1 MNKEYEKK
9 KDEIIVYNL
18 QDFNVIQT
26 LNCGQIFRFSI
37 DGNRAEVYSQN
48 KKAELITERDKIVI
62 KTKYVDF
69 FENFFDLKTNYE
81 SIKNKLRTDA
91 FLSVAVDFGYGIRII
106 NNDAFEM
113 IISYI
118 ISANNN
124 INRIKKSIEYLCSRF
139 GENMGDYFAFPSLE
153 ALKTASVEDF
163 KSAGLG
169 YRAEQ
174 MYYTVQNLTN
184 EDVENLK
191 LMSKDEQ
198 LKFLM
203 SLKGVGEKV
212 ANCIMLFGL
221 GVKDVFPVDTW
232 INKVYNKLTNS
243 NETDRRKI
251 TKILT
256 DKYGELSGYAQQY
269 FFYYFRDNKIKN
281 WLISLTLLKL
291 V

>member
-281 WLISLTLLKL
+281 
-291 V
+291 